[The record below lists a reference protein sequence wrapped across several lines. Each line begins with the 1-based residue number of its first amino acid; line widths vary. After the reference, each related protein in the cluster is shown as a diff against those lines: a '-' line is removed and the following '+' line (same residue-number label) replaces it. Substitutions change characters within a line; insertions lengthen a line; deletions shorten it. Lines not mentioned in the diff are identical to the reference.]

1 MRENHSKRPMADWS
15 IYWNMEG
22 GKERWENNER

>member
-1 MRENHSKRPMADWS
+1 MRENHSKRPMSDWS

-22 GKERWENNER
+22 GKERWENNE